1 MKLTGAHAVPENDSS
16 PGSPI
21 RAFVGRLA
29 LGDSPSHRPF
39 VQKSQRVER
48 GRGVRKGSVS
58 MAKYDKDACAAFV
71 DELKT
76 LDGATSW

>member
-1 MKLTGAHAVPENDSS
+1 
-16 PGSPI
+16 
-21 RAFVGRLA
+21 
-29 LGDSPSHRPF
+29 